1 MQRILVTGGCGFIG
15 SNFINYVLD
24 NDLAESVVNI
34 DKCTYASNTEFINSK
49 HRKSKRYSLYAD
61 DISKKLSVVSNKFD
75 YIFHFAA
82 ESHVDN
88 SIKDPSPFIESN
100 VLGTFNIVNWGFQN
114 NIPVVVVSTDE
125 VYGSLSWKEA
135 SSEEDSRLKPSSIYS
150 SSKAAADLIAMSYYH
165 THKYDVRITRCTN
178 NFGPHQHKEKFI
190 PNTILKIKNKEKIPV
205 YGDGQNIREWIW
217 VEDHCQA
224 VFSVALNGKAGNIY
238 NIGSGNEQR
247 NIDVVNKLLDIM
259 CESKDLISFVEDRK
273 GHDKRYS
280 LDSSKIVLET
290 GWFPKVTES
299 NFEDYLVKT
308 VDYYCKD
315 R

>member
-24 NDLAESVVNI
+24 NDLVESVVNI
-34 DKCTYASNTEFINSK
+34 DKCTYASDKNYIKPRHRNSDRYQLYIEDICGK
-49 HRKSKRYSLYAD
+49 PSFVSK
-61 DISKKLSVVSNKFD
+61 NFD

-88 SIKDPSPFIESN
+88 SIKTPLPFIESN
-100 VLGTFNIVNWGFQN
+100 VLGTFNIVNWGYEN
-114 NIPVVVVSTDE
+114 NIPTVVVSTDE

-135 SSEEDSRLKPSSIYS
+135 SSDEDSQLKPSSIYS
-150 SSKAAADLIAMSYYH
+150 SSKAAADLIALSYH
-165 THKYDVRITRCTN
+165 KTHNYDVRITRCTN
-178 NFGPHQHKEKFI
+178 NFGPNQNREKFI
-190 PNTILKIKNKEKIPV
+190 PNTILKIKNKQQIPV

-217 VEDHCQA
+217 VEDHCHA
-224 VFSVALNGKAGNIY
+224 VFNVAMNGKAGNVY

-247 NIDVVNKLLDIM
+247 NLDIVNMLLDIM
-259 CESKDLISFVEDRK
+259 DGETDLISFVEDRK

-299 NFEDYLVKT
+299 NFEEYLKKT
-308 VDYYCKD
+308 VDYYC

>member
-24 NDLAESVVNI
+24 NDLVESVVNI
-34 DKCTYASNTEFINSK
+34 DKCTYASDKNYIKPRHRNSDRYQLYIEDICGK
-49 HRKSKRYSLYAD
+49 PSFVSK
-61 DISKKLSVVSNKFD
+61 NFD

-88 SIKDPSPFIESN
+88 SIKTPLPFIESN
-100 VLGTFNIVNWGFQN
+100 VLGTFNIVNWGYEN
-114 NIPVVVVSTDE
+114 NIPTVVVSTDE

-135 SSEEDSRLKPSSIYS
+135 SSDEDSQLKPSSIYS
-150 SSKAAADLIAMSYYH
+150 SSKAAADLIALSYH
-165 THKYDVRITRCTN
+165 KTHNYDVRITRCTN
-178 NFGPHQHKEKFI
+178 NFGPNQNREKFI
-190 PNTILKIKNKEKIPV
+190 PNTILKIKNKQQIPV

-217 VEDHCQA
+217 VEDHCHA
-224 VFSVALNGKAGNIY
+224 VFNVAMNGKAGNVY
-238 NIGSGNEQR
+238 NVGSGNEQR
-247 NIDVVNKLLDIM
+247 NLDIVNMLLDIM
-259 CESKDLISFVEDRK
+259 DGETDLISFVEDRK

-299 NFEDYLVKT
+299 NFEEYLKKT
-308 VDYYCKD
+308 VDYYC

>member
-24 NDLAESVVNI
+24 NELVESVVNI
-34 DKCTYASNTEFINSK
+34 DKCTYASDKNYIKPRHRNSDRYQLYIEDICGK
-49 HRKSKRYSLYAD
+49 PSFVSK
-61 DISKKLSVVSNKFD
+61 NFD

-88 SIKDPSPFIESN
+88 SIKTPLPFIESN
-100 VLGTFNIVNWGFQN
+100 VLGTFNIVNWGYEN
-114 NIPVVVVSTDE
+114 NIPTVVVSTDE

-135 SSEEDSRLKPSSIYS
+135 SSDEDSQLKPSSIYS
-150 SSKAAADLIAMSYYH
+150 SSKAAADLIALSYH
-165 THKYDVRITRCTN
+165 KTHNYDVRITRCTN
-178 NFGPHQHKEKFI
+178 NFGPNQNKEKFI
-190 PNTILKIKNKEKIPV
+190 PNTILKIKNKQQIPV

-224 VFSVALNGKAGNIY
+224 VFNVALNGKAGNVY
-238 NIGSGNEQR
+238 NIWSGNEQR
-247 NIDVVNKLLDIM
+247 NLDIVNMLLDIM
-259 CESKDLISFVEDRK
+259 DGETDLISFVEDRK

-299 NFEDYLVKT
+299 NFEEYLKKT
-308 VDYYCKD
+308 VDYYC

>member
-24 NDLAESVVNI
+24 NDLVESVVNI
-34 DKCTYASNTEFINSK
+34 DKCTYASNQNYIKPKYRNSNRYQLYIEDICGK
-49 HRKSKRYSLYAD
+49 PSFVSK
-61 DISKKLSVVSNKFD
+61 KFD

-88 SIKDPSPFIESN
+88 SIKTPLPFIESN
-100 VLGTFNIVNWGFQN
+100 VLGTFNIVNWGFEN
-114 NIPVVVVSTDE
+114 NIPTVVVSTDE

-135 SSEEDSRLKPSSIYS
+135 SSDEDSQLKPSSIYS
-150 SSKAAADLIAMSYYH
+150 SSKAAADLIALSYH
-165 THKYDVRITRCTN
+165 KTHNYDVRITRCTN
-178 NFGPHQHKEKFI
+178 NFGPNQNKEKFI
-190 PNTILKIKNKEKIPV
+190 PNTILKIKNKQQIPV

-217 VEDHCQA
+217 VEDHCHA
-224 VFSVALNGKAGNIY
+224 VYNVAINGKAGNVY

-247 NIDVVNKLLDIM
+247 NLDIVNMLLDIM
-259 CESKDLISFVEDRK
+259 DGETDLISFVEDRK

-299 NFEDYLVKT
+299 NFEEYLKKT
-308 VDYYCKD
+308 VDYYC

>member
-24 NDLAESVVNI
+24 NELVESVVNI
-34 DKCTYASNTEFINSK
+34 DKCTYASDQNYIKPKYRNSNRYQLYIEDICGK
-49 HRKSKRYSLYAD
+49 PSFVSK
-61 DISKKLSVVSNKFD
+61 NFD

-88 SIKDPSPFIESN
+88 SIKTPLPFIESN
-100 VLGTFNIVNWGFQN
+100 VLGTFNIINWGFEN
-114 NIPVVVVSTDE
+114 NIPTVVVSTDE

-135 SSEEDSRLKPSSIYS
+135 SSDEDSQLRPSSIYS
-150 SSKAAADLIAMSYYH
+150 SSKAAADLIALSYH
-165 THKYDVRITRCTN
+165 KTHNYDVRITRCTN
-178 NFGPHQHKEKFI
+178 NFGPNQNKEKFI
-190 PNTILKIKNKEKIPV
+190 PNTILKIKNKQQIPV

-217 VEDHCQA
+217 VEDHCHA
-224 VFSVALNGKAGNIY
+224 VFNVALNGKAGNVY

-247 NIDVVNKLLDIM
+247 NLDIVNMLLDIM

-290 GWFPKVTES
+290 GWYPKVTES
-299 NFEDYLVKT
+299 NFEEYLVKT
-308 VDYYCKD
+308 VDYYCK
-315 R
+315 

>member
-24 NDLAESVVNI
+24 NDLVESVVNI
-34 DKCTYASNTEFINSK
+34 DKCTYASDKNYIKPRHRNSDRYQLYIEDICGK
-49 HRKSKRYSLYAD
+49 PSFVSK
-61 DISKKLSVVSNKFD
+61 NFD

-88 SIKDPSPFIESN
+88 SIKTPLPFIESN
-100 VLGTFNIVNWGFQN
+100 VLGTFNIVNWGYEN
-114 NIPVVVVSTDE
+114 NIPTVVVSTDE
-125 VYGSLSWKEA
+125 VYSSLSWKEA
-135 SSEEDSRLKPSSIYS
+135 SSDEDSQLKPSSIYS
-150 SSKAAADLIAMSYYH
+150 SSKAAADLIALSYH
-165 THKYDVRITRCTN
+165 KTHNYDVRITRCTN
-178 NFGPHQHKEKFI
+178 NFGPNQNREKFI
-190 PNTILKIKNKEKIPV
+190 PNTILKIKNKQQIPV

-217 VEDHCQA
+217 VEDHCHA
-224 VFSVALNGKAGNIY
+224 VFNVAMNGKAGNVY

-247 NIDVVNKLLDIM
+247 NLDIVNMLLDIM
-259 CESKDLISFVEDRK
+259 DGETDLISFVEDRK

-299 NFEDYLVKT
+299 NFEEYLKKT
-308 VDYYCKD
+308 VDYYC

>member
-34 DKCTYASNTEFINSK
+34 DKCTYASDQNYI
-49 HRKSKRYSLYAD
+49 KSKYRNSNRYQLYIE
-61 DISKKLSVVSNKFD
+61 DICGKPSFVSKNFD

-88 SIKDPSPFIESN
+88 SIKSPLPFIESN
-100 VLGTFNIVNWGFQN
+100 VLGTFNIVNWGFEN
-114 NIPVVVVSTDE
+114 NIPTVVVSTDE

-135 SSEEDSRLKPSSIYS
+135 SSDEDSQLKPSSIYS
-150 SSKAAADLIAMSYYH
+150 SSKAAADLIALSYH
-165 THKYDVRITRCTN
+165 KTHNYDVRITRCTN
-178 NFGPHQHKEKFI
+178 NFGPHQNKEKFI
-190 PNTILKIKNKEKIPV
+190 PNTILKIKNKQKIPV

-217 VEDHCQA
+217 VQDHCHA
-224 VFSVALNGKAGNIY
+224 VYNVALNGKAGNVY
-238 NIGSGNEQR
+238 NIGSNNEQR
-247 NIDVVNKLLDIM
+247 NLDVVNMLLDIM
-259 CESKDLISFVEDRK
+259 GESKDLISFVEDRK

-290 GWFPKVTES
+290 GWYPKVTES
-299 NFEDYLVKT
+299 NFEEYLKKT
-308 VDYYCKD
+308 VDYYCK
-315 R
+315 

>member
-24 NDLAESVVNI
+24 NDLVESVVNI
-34 DKCTYASNTEFINSK
+34 DKCTYASNTDYIKPK
-49 HRKSKRYSLYAD
+49 HRNSNRYQLYIED
-61 DISKKLSVVSNKFD
+61 VCGKPSVVSKNFD

-88 SIKDPSPFIESN
+88 SIKTPLPFIESN
-100 VLGTFNIVNWGFQN
+100 VLGTFNIVNWGFEN
-114 NIPVVVVSTDE
+114 NIPTVVVSTDE

-135 SSEEDSRLKPSSIYS
+135 SSDEDSQLRPSSIYS
-150 SSKAAADLIAMSYYH
+150 SSKAAADLIALSYYK
-165 THKYDVRITRCTN
+165 THNYDVRITRCTN
-178 NFGPHQHKEKFI
+178 NFGPNQNKEKFI

-217 VEDHCQA
+217 VEDHCHA
-224 VFSVALNGKAGNIY
+224 VFNVALNGKAGQVY

-247 NIDVVNKLLDIM
+247 NLDVVNMLLDIM
-259 CESKDLISFVEDRK
+259 GGEQDLITFVEDRK

-290 GWFPKVTES
+290 GWYPKVTES
-299 NFEDYLVKT
+299 NFEEYLKKT
-308 VDYYCKD
+308 VDYYCK
-315 R
+315 

>member
-24 NDLAESVVNI
+24 NDLVESVVNI
-34 DKCTYASNTEFINSK
+34 DKCTYASDKNYIKPRHRNSDRYQLYIEDICGK
-49 HRKSKRYSLYAD
+49 PSFVSK
-61 DISKKLSVVSNKFD
+61 NFD

-88 SIKDPSPFIESN
+88 SIKTPLPFIESN
-100 VLGTFNIVNWGFQN
+100 VLGTFNIVNWGYEN
-114 NIPVVVVSTDE
+114 NIPTVVVSTDE

-135 SSEEDSRLKPSSIYS
+135 SSDEDSQLKPSSIYS
-150 SSKAAADLIAMSYYH
+150 SSKAAADLIALSYH
-165 THKYDVRITRCTN
+165 KTHNYDVRITRCTN
-178 NFGPHQHKEKFI
+178 NFGPNQNKEKFI
-190 PNTILKIKNKEKIPV
+190 PNTILKIKNKQQIPV

-217 VEDHCQA
+217 VEDHCHA
-224 VFSVALNGKAGNIY
+224 VFNVAMNGKAGNVY

-247 NIDVVNKLLDIM
+247 NLDIVNMLLDIM
-259 CESKDLISFVEDRK
+259 DGETDLISFVEDRK

-299 NFEDYLVKT
+299 NFEEYLKKT
-308 VDYYCKD
+308 VDYYC